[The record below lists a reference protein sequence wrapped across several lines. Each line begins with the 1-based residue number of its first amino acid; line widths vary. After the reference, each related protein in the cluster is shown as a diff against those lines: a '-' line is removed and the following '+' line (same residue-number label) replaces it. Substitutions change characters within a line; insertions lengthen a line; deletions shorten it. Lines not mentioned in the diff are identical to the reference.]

1 MISKKVDLMGN
12 FTLFRD
18 VFFGLLIFFIFAVPD
33 YLISVPWELP
43 CIQFCAY
50 TILLSLTRVALFVY
64 LLLFYIE
71 KILKKDCIKFKLERP
86 TVNSRWFLAALL
98 IPLSVIALFFIFV
111 KGKFIVNYD
120 FSENVKHIIYGLFK
134 VGLCSAIAEEFLF
147 RGFLFTIFE
156 NKFNKKA
163 AIVITSLLFASL
175 HLFGMNSLF
184 DVMSVLV
191 AGTVVGVMFSL
202 IARETDSIWN
212 AITVHTMW
220 NFVTS
225 KLIRL
230 SISEGSNAVATYVL
244 RRPNILIFNANIGI
258 ETSIFTL
265 LCYLIVI
272 LIILQRKSLKK
283 LRG

>member
-12 FTLFRD
+12 FTFFRD
-18 VFFGLLIFFIFAVPD
+18 VFFGLLIFFIFTVPD
-33 YLISVPWELP
+33 YLISVPVALP

-50 TILLSLTRVALFVY
+50 TILLSLLRVVLFVY
-64 LLLFYIE
+64 LLRFYID
-71 KILKKDCIKFKLERP
+71 KILKNKYIKFKLERP
-86 TVNSRWFLAALL
+86 SLHLRWFLAAVL
-98 IPLSVIALFFIFV
+98 IPLSVIALFFTFI

-191 AGTVVGVMFSL
+191 AGTIVGVMFSL
-202 IARETDSIWN
+202 IAQETDSIWN
-212 AITVHTMW
+212 AITVHAM
-220 NFVTS
+220 
-225 KLIRL
+225 
-230 SISEGSNAVATYVL
+230 
-244 RRPNILIFNANIGI
+244 
-258 ETSIFTL
+258 
-265 LCYLIVI
+265 
-272 LIILQRKSLKK
+272 
-283 LRG
+283 

>member
-1 MISKKVDLMGN
+1 MGN
-12 FTLFRD
+12 FTFFRD
-18 VFFGLLIFFIFAVPD
+18 VFFGLLIFFIFTVPD

-98 IPLSVIALFFIFV
+98 IPLSVIALFFIFI

-120 FSENVKHIIYGLFK
+120 FSQNVKHMIYGLFK

-147 RGFLFTIFE
+147 RGFLFTICE
-156 NKFNKKA
+156 NKFNKTA

-175 HLFGMNSLF
+175 HLFGMSSLF
-184 DVMSVLV
+184 DIMSVLV
-191 AGTVVGVMFSL
+191 SGTIVGVMFLL

-244 RRPNILIFNANIGI
+244 RRPNILIFKANIGI

-272 LIILQRKSLKK
+272 FIILQRKSQKN
-283 LRG
+283 